1 MASSSRRKRAALR
14 RGLPAGLLLT
24 ALIPSPAAAGEP
36 SGDRDLDW
44 LRRQTVR
51 IQVLRGY
58 EEENGSG
65 VVLCADADH
74 QVHVLTA
81 RHVLF
86 GESSS
91 GQLGS
96 LLDVSKIRISFFK
109 EVAPAVE
116 EIHSEEDLER
126 HDVITKIPVPGKDLL
141 LLSFQVPADLA
152 ATASPGRASS
162 ATDLLAQGGPRVV
175 AVGYSQERAE
185 SWSSR
190 TGALLRRESDLLIH
204 DARIGE
210 GFSGGPLFDEAGALI
225 GINIEVTE
233 GDASR
238 EGRALPIEQ
247 VIAAIDKWVPA
258 SCLKNED
265 TESEALRQAHDAYRE
280 AMEAVSRRAW
290 RTARAHLERAVE
302 LQPLEGGSVHLQG
315 MRYTDYLPRYH
326 LGLVLFHSQEYS
338 AALRAFAISE
348 VQGAIRANKR
358 FKKLSKLRAL
368 CRERLKAGALERS

>member
-1 MASSSRRKRAALR
+1 MARSSRRRTLR
-14 RGLPAGLLLT
+14 GGLSAGLLV
-24 ALIPSPAAAGEP
+24 AAFAPGPPAAGEP
-36 SGDRDLDW
+36 SDGRDLDW

-51 IQVLRGY
+51 IQVLRDNG
-58 EEENGSG
+58 EENGSG
-65 VVLCADADH
+65 VVLCTDADR

-86 GESSS
+86 GESPS
-91 GQLGS
+91 GGLGS

-109 EVAPAVE
+109 DVAPAVE
-116 EIHSEEDLER
+116 EIHSVEDLER

-152 ATASPGRASS
+152 ATASPGRAPS
-162 ATDLLAQGGPRVV
+162 AADLPAQEGPRVV

-185 SWSSR
+185 SWSGR

-204 DARIGE
+204 DAPIGE

-225 GINIEVTE
+225 GINVEVAET
-233 GDASR
+233 DAGR

-247 VIAAIDKWVPA
+247 VLAALDKWVPA

-265 TESEALRQAHDAYRE
+265 RESEALRQAHDAYRE
-280 AMEAVSRRAW
+280 AMAAVSRRAW
-290 RTARAHLERAVE
+290 KAARAHLERAVE

-348 VQGAIRANKR
+348 VQGAIRTNKR
-358 FKKLSKLRAL
+358 FKKLKKLRAL
-368 CRERLKAGALERS
+368 CRERLKDGAAGAP